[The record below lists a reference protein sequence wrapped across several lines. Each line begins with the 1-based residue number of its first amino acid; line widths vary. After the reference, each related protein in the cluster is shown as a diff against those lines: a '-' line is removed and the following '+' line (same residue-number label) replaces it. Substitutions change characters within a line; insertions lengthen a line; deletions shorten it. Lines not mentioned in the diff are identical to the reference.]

1 MSKQMYILNP
11 SSTAAHQMAK
21 MSLAKRNF
29 SEAISFSK
37 KAIDSDDE
45 SDLKAEYYLTLA
57 EAYRFSGSYS
67 AARKAVY
74 SALNLKN
81 GWGKA
86 YITLGNI
93 YVSGAKS
100 CGDGFELKTVYWV
113 AVDAF
118 KNALSDSETKLE
130 ASRNINAYSKFFPK
144 KEACFF
150 NGIQPN
156 SEYTVGC
163 WINKKTIVR
172 TSD

>member
-1 MSKQMYILNP
+1 M
-11 SSTAAHQMAK
+11 
-21 MSLAKRNF
+21 
-29 SEAISFSK
+29 
-37 KAIDSDDE
+37 
-45 SDLKAEYYLTLA
+45 
-57 EAYRFSGSYS
+57 
-67 AARKAVY
+67 
-74 SALNLKN
+74 NLKN